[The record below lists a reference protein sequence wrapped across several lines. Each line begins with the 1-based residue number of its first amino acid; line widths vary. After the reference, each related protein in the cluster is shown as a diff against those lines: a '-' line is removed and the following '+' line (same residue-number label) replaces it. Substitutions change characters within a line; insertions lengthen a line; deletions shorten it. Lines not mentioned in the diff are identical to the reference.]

1 MSALQKTAET
11 SAPIH
16 NVISRRW
23 SPRAF
28 DSSPVEP
35 EKLISLFEAAR
46 WAASSYN
53 AQPWFF
59 IVATKDDSD
68 RFKKILDCFVEFNQS
83 WAKNAPVL
91 ALSVARLKFE
101 HNGEPNRHAFHDV
114 GQAAATLALQAP
126 NLAFRSTKWPAFF
139 RTKHARFS
147 ASPKDTKLSLVSP
160 SAIPAITHRSRINC
174 ASGKSNRARANRSRH
189 SFLLASGERSRR
201 SSSREPDG
209 GFEG

>member
-11 SAPIH
+11 SAPTH
-16 NVISRRW
+16 DVISQRW

-28 DSSPVEP
+28 DSRPVEP
-35 EKLISLFEAAR
+35 DKLRSLFEAAR

-59 IVATKDDSD
+59 IVATKNDSED
-68 RFKKILDCFVEFNQS
+68 FRKILDCFIEFNQS

-114 GQAAATLALQAP
+114 GQAAATLALQATHLGLQVHQMAGILP
-126 NLAFRSTKWPAFF
+126 DKARQIFSIPEGYEAVAGFAIGYPGDHNVLPDQLRQRELEPRSRKPLASFVFTGKWGQ
-139 RTKHARFS
+139 
-147 ASPKDTKLSLVSP
+147 VSP
-160 SAIPAITHRSRINC
+160 IVKP
-174 ASGKSNRARANRSRH
+174 
-189 SFLLASGERSRR
+189 
-201 SSSREPDG
+201 
-209 GFEG
+209 